1 MTSGG
6 LQIAASGQTGPR
18 YGDLTSAG
26 HDREVDRCTAVLDDP
41 VSSLKG
47 VGPKFAQRLQRLGIS
62 SLRDVLFHRPIRYQN
77 RCRIHTIDSLDHGA
91 REIMI
96 CGQVM
101 RCVEHGWKR
110 KSLAVEFQDDTGS
123 LWLRIF
129 GDRSFRGPL
138 FDTGTRLFCFG
149 NVTRNREGRLEMVQP
164 ECVPV
169 SGASSFAPGDTL
181 TAVYPAAGGI
191 RQNLLRS
198 IVQQTLRKLE
208 ASLDGKSAYQ
218 RLVPAFAEVLP
229 AAELRRLHMS
239 SIDTAFFDLHFPVAG
254 EAGTYEKAFKPAS
267 RRRLACEELLVH
279 YLAARTVRRR
289 GCHRQAAKVIPRG
302 TLGQRFLSELPFSLT
317 AGQQRAIDE
326 IGNDLSAK
334 HPMMRLLHGD
344 VGCGKTVVAACAI
357 LRVIE
362 AGMQAAVLAPTEVLS
377 RQHYRVLREWFQPL
391 GIRVECL
398 TGGDEPAQRSGIRD
412 DLAAGNIAVV
422 VGTHALL
429 QEAVHY
435 HNLGL
440 VVVDEQHR
448 FGVEQRYALLD
459 KGMNAGCAPHQL
471 IISATPIPRT
481 LAMTL
486 YADLDLSVIDEL
498 PPGRKTVDTA
508 IMPQRRRKDVLE
520 RICQMCRDGHQVY
533 WVCTLI
539 DRDSRVERQAAIDA
553 ATELAKQL
561 PGLRI
566 DLVHGR
572 MATPEKDRILRE
584 FADGGIDVLV
594 ATTVIEVGVDAANAA
609 LMVIEDAERLGL
621 SQLHQLRGRVGRSHH
636 KSYCILLYR
645 PPLTE
650 QARQRLAAL
659 RGSSNGFELA
669 QLDLDIRG
677 SGEVFGTRQAG
688 GSGFRFADVFLD
700 EAFIDEV
707 RRIGDRML
715 QEHRHQ
721 VPLVM
726 RRWLGPAGEFA
737 QV

>member
-6 LQIAASGQTGPR
+6 LQIAASGQAGPQ
-18 YGDLTSAG
+18 YGDLAG
-26 HDREVDRCTAVLDDP
+26 ARHDREPDRCAAVLDEP

-47 VGPKFAQRLQRLGIS
+47 VGPKFAQRLQRLGVS
-62 SLRDVLFHRPIRYQN
+62 NLRDVLFHRPARYQN
-77 RCRIHTIDSLDHGA
+77 RCRVHTIDTLDHGA

-96 CGQVM
+96 CGHVV
-101 RCVEHGWKR
+101 RCVEQGWKR
-110 KSLAVEFQDDTGS
+110 KSLAVELRDDTGS

-129 GDRSFRGPL
+129 GDRSFRGRL
-138 FDTGTRLFCFG
+138 FETGARLFCFG
-149 NVTRNREGRLEMVQP
+149 SVTRNREGHLEMVQP
-164 ECVPV
+164 ECIPV
-169 SGASSFAPGDTL
+169 SGESSFAPGDTL
-181 TAVYPAAGGI
+181 TAVYPASGGI

-198 IVQQTLRKLE
+198 IIQQTLRKLE
-208 ASLDGKSAYQ
+208 PSPGGRSVSQ
-218 RLVPAFAEVLP
+218 RLVPAFAEILP
-229 AAELRRLHMS
+229 ASELRRLNMS
-239 SIDTAFFDLHFPVAG
+239 SIDKAFFDLHFPVAG
-254 EAGTYEKAFKPAS
+254 EAGIYENVFNPAS

-289 GCHRQAAKVIPRG
+289 GRRGRSEKVISRG
-302 TLGQRFLSELPFSLT
+302 ALGQRFLSGLPFSLT

-326 IGNDLSAK
+326 IGNDLSAE

-357 LRVIE
+357 LRIVE
-362 AGMQAAVLAPTEVLS
+362 AGMQSAVLAPTEVLS
-377 RQHYRVLREWFQPL
+377 RQHYRVLRKWFQPL

-398 TGGDEPAQRSGIRD
+398 TGGDEPAQRSEILNA
-412 DLAAGNIAVV
+412 LAGGNIAVL

-429 QEAVHY
+429 QATVHY
-435 HNLGL
+435 HKLGL

-459 KGMNAGCAPHQL
+459 KGMRAGRVPHQL

-486 YADLDLSVIDEL
+486 YADLDLSVIDDL

-520 RICQMCRDGHQVY
+520 RIRQICRDGHQVY

-539 DRDSRVERQAAIDA
+539 DRDSQVERQAAIDTA
-553 ATELAKQL
+553 ARLAEQL
-561 PGLRI
+561 SGLRI

-572 MATPEKDRILRE
+572 VATPEKDRILRE
-584 FADGGIDVLV
+584 FTNGEIDVLV

-669 QLDLDIRG
+669 QIDLNLRG

-688 GSGFRFADVFLD
+688 SSGFRFADEFLD
-700 EAFIDEV
+700 EVFIEEV
-707 RRIGDRML
+707 RRIGDRL
-715 QEHRHQ
+715 LKEHRDQ
-721 VPLVM
+721 VPMVV